1 MPNWKRVIVSGS
13 DAALNSLNITT
24 SLTASGNIYPTG
36 LGVDRQILKTDGAG
50 NITFGYP
57 EDIVAIVKNV
67 SGGTL
72 PKGTPVHATA
82 SGALGNVV
90 GIIAASASDA
100 STMPA
105 TFILN
110 ETLID
115 EAEGEALAVGFI
127 QGVDTSAFEVGQV
140 VYVGPNGGYVGVK
153 PTGSNLIQNL
163 GVVSKV
169 SAINGSG
176 YILGAG
182 RSNDVPNIQPGYAW
196 VGNSN
201 SVATPLATSSIQNVV
216 SSSYATQALSSSFS
230 TTSSYASNALSS
242 SFATTASYAPSIVEI
257 MYFNTNTTNLS
268 DNTNYTFTTNT
279 TLTNSINATLGIPLP
294 IGTVVGWRFSTYWA
308 SLAGSSETGTL
319 KLYWGSGPSE
329 VTLSSAITWDGSRT
343 AVFSGS
349 LSQAITAVEP
359 SWAFVTT
366 PTFATNP
373 QGVKMVLILQIEI

>member
-1 MPNWKRVIVSGS
+1 MPNWKKVIVSGS
-13 DAALNSLNITT
+13 DAALNSLNVST

-72 PKGTPVHATA
+72 LKGTPVHATA

-90 GIIAASASDA
+90 GVIAALASDA

-127 QGVDTSAFEVGQV
+127 QGVDTSAFEVGQI

-216 SSSYATQALSSSFS
+216 SSSYASQALSSSFS
-230 TTSSYASNALSS
+230 TTSSYASNALSA
-242 SFATTASYAPSIVEI
+242 SFATSASHAPNIVEI
-257 MYFNTNTTNLS
+257 MYFNTNVTNLS
-268 DNTNYTFTTNT
+268 DATNYTFTTNT
-279 TLTNSINATLGIPLP
+279 TLTNSLNATPGIPLP
-294 IGTVVGWRFSTYWA
+294 IGTIVGWRFSTYWA

-329 VTLSSAITWDGSRT
+329 VALSTAITWDGSRT

-366 PTFATNP
+366 PNFATNP

>member
-1 MPNWKRVIVSGS
+1 MPNWKKIIVSGS

-36 LGVDRQILKTDGAG
+36 SGVDRQILKTDGVG

-72 PKGTPVHATA
+72 LKGTPVHATE
-82 SGALGNVV
+82 SGAFGNVV

-105 TFILN
+105 TFVLN
-110 ETLID
+110 ETIID

-127 QGVDTSAFEVGQV
+127 QGVDTSAFEVGQI

-163 GVVSKV
+163 GIVSKV
-169 SAINGSG
+169 SAMNGAG

-182 RSNDVPNIQPGYAW
+182 RSNDVPNIQPGYTW

-216 SSSYATQALSSSFS
+216 SSS
-230 TTSSYASNALSS
+230 
-242 SFATTASYAPSIVEI
+242 FATTASYAVSASHAPDTVEI
-257 MYFNTNTTNLS
+257 IYFNTNAAALSDTTTYSFTVNTSLTTN
-268 DNTNYTFTTNT
+268 
-279 TLTNSINATLGIPLP
+279 INQTPGMTLP
-294 IGTVVGWRFSTYWA
+294 IGTIVGWRLTTYNASTI
-308 SLAGSSETGTL
+308 GSSETGTL
-319 KLYWGSGPSE
+319 KLVYGTGPSE
-329 VTLSSAITWDGSRT
+329 VTLSNAITWDGNRT
-343 AVFSGS
+343 AIFSGS
-349 LSQAITAVEP
+349 ASEIISSVVP
-359 SWAFVTT
+359 SWASVTT

-373 QGVKMVLILQIEI
+373 TAVKMILILQMEI